1 MTFPVFVNGKTTLRK
16 DNSNSAINW
25 DGTSLIS
32 NLRILVEMLFKVI
45 SLEGFKRFKSKTWCY
60 QWYGFAT
67 MVEKKRRLKGCVKM
81 CNVFFITHQML
92 LVQSLVFD
100 NKLVP

>member
-1 MTFPVFVNGKTTLRK
+1 MK
-16 DNSNSAINW
+16 DSKDSNQKH
-25 DGTSLIS
+25 DVTSGMAS
-32 NLRILVEMLFKVI
+32 PQWWNVP
-45 SLEGFKRFKSKTWCY
+45 GF
-60 QWYGFAT
+60 
-67 MVEKKRRLKGCVKM
+67 KKRRLKGCVKM